1 MPRFAAIALVNLRI
15 ELARETAKPRSRQ
28 EEECGFQ
35 GGLGGLAAPLA
46 VVIARGGAV
55 KDETSLLGNTRLD
68 EVSPEAFELGIR
80 PGHTVASARARSADL
95 RVRVVPL
102 ESVEKTLAG
111 IAEMAI
117 AFGPTTSFSSAW
129 GSGGAWR
136 SGGAW
141 GSGGYPPRGES
152 FAGDVVWVDVTGC
165 AHLHSTSGER
175 ELLSKLEAKVRAL
188 GHACQVAVADGAHV
202 AAAVARFAPWG
213 QGPHFVPPGRNA
225 EALAKLPLAALG
237 LEEKTLAWLR
247 ALGLRRV
254 ADLQR
259 LPRASLRTRLDGSS
273 TAARVLALL
282 EGDDRVPLVAYVPPE
297 VPSEEALLEYGIESA
312 EALLFVA
319 KRLAGRLA
327 ARLEGR
333 SQKATRLEL
342 ALGLDLGV
350 SRREDGTSA
359 ALPRRGL
366 HQDGTSAAL
375 PRRGLHQGESLEVVL
390 ATPLAREAELFSVL
404 KTKIEA
410 QDRVSG
416 GVPFRAPIL
425 SVALLATEVVT
436 ARPQALDLL
445 APEAKSDR
453 ALPKLAT
460 ELVAE
465 LGPERVGTLALAN
478 SWVMQDRSRLL
489 PYGAHTIGKRKDEIS
504 SFLSEGAEPTR
515 ILAKPK
521 VIKRSSLLHSRLVA
535 RFEAVEWWLRAP
547 EEQRGSPRK
556 ERVRVE
562 HYASWLEDK
571 RAVAWVELEG
581 EKATVKGF
589 VD

>member
-15 ELARETAKPRSRQ
+15 ELAREAAKPRSRQ

-68 EVSPEAFELGIR
+68 EVSPEAYELGIR

-111 IAEMAI
+111 IAEITI
-117 AFGPTTSFSSAW
+117 AFGPTTSFARE
-129 GSGGAWR
+129 G
-136 SGGAW
+136 
-141 GSGGYPPRGES
+141 

-213 QGPHFVPPGRNA
+213 QGPRVVLPGRNA

-259 LPRASLRTRLDGSS
+259 LPRASLRTRLDGSI

-282 EGDDRVPLVAYVPPE
+282 EGDDRAPLVAYVPPE
-297 VPSEEALLEYGIESA
+297 ILSEEALLEYGIESA

-333 SQKATRLEL
+333 CQKATRLEL
-342 ALGLDLGV
+342 VLGLDLGV
-350 SRREDGTSA
+350 SRRET
-359 ALPRRGL
+359 
-366 HQDGTSAAL
+366 Q
-375 PRRGLHQGESLEVVL
+375 SLEVVL
-390 ATPLAREAELFSVL
+390 ATPLAREAELFAVL

-416 GVPFRAPIL
+416 GVPFKAPIL
-425 SVALLATEVVT
+425 SVILRATEVVT
-436 ARPQALDLL
+436 ARLQALDLL
-445 APEAKSDR
+445 EPEAKADR

-478 SWVMQDRSRLL
+478 SWVMEDRSRLL

-521 VIKRSSLLHSRLVA
+521 VVKRSSLLHSRLVA
-535 RFEAVEWWLRAP
+535 RFEAVEWWRRAP
-547 EEQRGSPRK
+547 EERRGSPQR

-571 RAVAWVELEG
+571 RAMAWVELEG

-589 VD
+589 LD